1 MIFYIHHSRENKLQ
15 GGATNVK
22 GLSSAF
28 QKNPGDLCVSKKS
41 KVDQALKGLYIL
53 GSLSN
58 HDDDGNKNPTNL
70 HI

>member
-1 MIFYIHHSRENKLQ
+1 MVRS
-15 GGATNVK
+15 
-22 GLSSAF
+22 
-28 QKNPGDLCVSKKS
+28 GDGRRNILLGCPKQFTVDSLFSYSQNNVSKIIKNARG
-41 KVDQALKGLYIL
+41 DMYIL

>member
-1 MIFYIHHSRENKLQ
+1 MYVLKQLLVSISVKSGRIFSTIS
-15 GGATNVK
+15 
-22 GLSSAF
+22 
-28 QKNPGDLCVSKKS
+28 KNSCFLITTS
-41 KVDQALKGLYIL
+41 LHFELL